1 MPKNYYEILEVN
13 RDASPEEIKN
23 AYRKLALKWHPD
35 KNPNK
40 KEEAEE
46 KMKEIGEAY
55 AVLSDKESRNAYEK
69 TKDNFSFWRDFINH
83 YGCKLDYENYQKAKE
98 LLLYIRSAPDYN
110 KLAKTE
116 KERANNFSIR
126 MLMKGF
132 NRRFK
137 FFIEKSEAKL
147 ILEDDLDLTYW
158 EPFNNYDEKY

>member
-1 MPKNYYEILEVN
+1 
-13 RDASPEEIKN
+13 
-23 AYRKLALKWHPD
+23 
-35 KNPNK
+35 
-40 KEEAEE
+40 
-46 KMKEIGEAY
+46 
-55 AVLSDKESRNAYEK
+55 
-69 TKDNFSFWRDFINH
+69 
-83 YGCKLDYENYQKAKE
+83 LDYENYQKAKE

-147 ILEDDLDLTYW
+147 ILEDDLDLTY
-158 EPFNNYDEKY
+158 